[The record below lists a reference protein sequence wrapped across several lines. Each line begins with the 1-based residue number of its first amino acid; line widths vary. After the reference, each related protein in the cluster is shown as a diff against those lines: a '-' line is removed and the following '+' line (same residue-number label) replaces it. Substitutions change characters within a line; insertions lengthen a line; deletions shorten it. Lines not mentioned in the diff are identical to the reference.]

1 MTIRLWR
8 KRSRDMPAS
17 LRQNS
22 GYKVELGAF
31 RDRAR
36 PWSRRRMAGNGSDHY
51 DLSPNAKER
60 QDGGCAGPKRRHKK
74 GHRGELHDDSGTP
87 ACPFG

>member
-1 MTIRLWR
+1 
-8 KRSRDMPAS
+8 
-17 LRQNS
+17 
-22 GYKVELGAF
+22 
-31 RDRAR
+31 
-36 PWSRRRMAGNGSDHY
+36 MAGNGSDHY